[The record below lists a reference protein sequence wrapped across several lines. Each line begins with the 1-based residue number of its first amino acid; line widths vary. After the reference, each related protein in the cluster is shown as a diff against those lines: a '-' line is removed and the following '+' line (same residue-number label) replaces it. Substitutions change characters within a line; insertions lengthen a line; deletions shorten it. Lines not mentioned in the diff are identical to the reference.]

1 MRSQRLLSGL
11 SRWITLCSFQYT
23 LSIMFG
29 ISTYCLHKIPL
40 PEALDQIIQVSDQ
53 VEIMDD
59 GLHFLLNTELLESYS
74 LKISLHAPCRSVNIA
89 SILEPIRR
97 ASVEVLDQCFAVA
110 AELNAPVILHPGYC
124 TWREE
129 YGRALAQ
136 NKKSM
141 VELKQ
146 RAHERSVVM
155 YVENMGNWDYF
166 FLRYPSD
173 LPLLDGCGLALD
185 IGHAHLNNC
194 LKEFLAAPIAHFH
207 LHDNDGKTDAHAPVG
222 SGTIPF
228 SPVMESVRKNKV
240 VPVIEVETFAGV
252 LASMEALSHL

>member
-1 MRSQRLLSGL
+1 MVIR
-11 SRWITLCSFQYT
+11 
-23 LSIMFG
+23 MFG

-40 PEALDQIIQVSDQ
+40 REALDRIVAVTNQ

-59 GLHFLLNTELLESYS
+59 GLHFLRDTELLDSYS

-97 ASVEVLDQCFAVA
+97 ASVEVLDQCFSIA
-110 AELNAPVILHPGYC
+110 AELNAPVVLHPGYC

-129 YGRALAQ
+129 YQRALAQ

-141 VELKQ
+141 AELKQ
-146 RAHERSVVM
+146 KAQERSIAI

-173 LPLLDGCGLALD
+173 LPLLNGCGFALD
-185 IGHAHLNNC
+185 IGHAHLNHC
-194 LKEFLAAPIAHFH
+194 LNEFLDVPIAHFH
-207 LHDNDGKTDAHAPVG
+207 LHDNDGTADSHAPVG
-222 SGTIPF
+222 AGTIPF
-228 SPVMESVRKNKV
+228 SRVMESVHRNRV
-240 VPVIEVETFAGV
+240 VPILEVETFEGV
-252 LASMEALSHL
+252 LGSMDILSRM

>member
-1 MRSQRLLSGL
+1 MLSQ
-11 SRWITLCSFQYT
+11 
-23 LSIMFG
+23 MFG

-40 PEALDQIIQVSDQ
+40 QEALDRIIAVTDQ

-59 GLHFLLNTELLESYS
+59 GLHFLPSTELLESYS

-97 ASVEVLDQCFAVA
+97 ASVEVLDQCFAIA
-110 AELNAPVILHPGYC
+110 AELNAPVVLHPGYC

-129 YGRALAQ
+129 YHRALAQ

-141 VELKQ
+141 SELKQ
-146 RAHERSVVM
+146 RAQERSVVM

-166 FLRYPSD
+166 FLRYPSE

-185 IGHAHLNNC
+185 IGHAHLNSC
-194 LKEFLAAPIAHFH
+194 LEEFLAAPIAHFH
-207 LHDNDGKTDAHAPVG
+207 LHDNDGTADSHAPVG
-222 SGTIPF
+222 KGTIPF
-228 SPVMESVRKNKV
+228 SRVMESVRRNRV
-240 VPVIEVETFAGV
+240 VPIIEVDTFEGV
-252 LASMEALSHL
+252 LASMDALYHL